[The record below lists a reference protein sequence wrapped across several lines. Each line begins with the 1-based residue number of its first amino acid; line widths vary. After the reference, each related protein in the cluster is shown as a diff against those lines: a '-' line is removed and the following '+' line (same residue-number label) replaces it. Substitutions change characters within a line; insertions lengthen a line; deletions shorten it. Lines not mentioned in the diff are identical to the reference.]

1 MHALENNIKKL
12 NLRIE
17 SACKQYQRSS
27 SAVHLLAVSKTQT
40 IESLTKAYKL
50 GLRQLGENYVSE
62 AQEKIP
68 ALPKDIEWHFIGP
81 IQSNKSR
88 FIAENF
94 SWAHSIDRLKI
105 ANRLNEQ
112 RPENLEPLNCLIQV
126 NISNE
131 KQKAGIASTEAL
143 ALAREIITLPHLMLR
158 GFMTIPNPN
167 QNTENLENDFAN
179 MGQLLRQLRTFCDTA
194 DTLSMGMSKDFE
206 LAIKHGATIIRIGTD
221 LFGPR
226 QQQK

>member
-17 SACKQYQRSS
+17 SACKQYQRN
-27 SAVHLLAVSKTQT
+27 AQTVHLLAVSKTQPVDN
-40 IESLTKAYKL
+40 LQNAYDL
-50 GLRQLGENYVSE
+50 GLRQFGENYVSE

-68 ALPKDIEWHFIGP
+68 ALPDDIEWHFIGP

-94 SWAHSIDRLKI
+94 DWVHSVDRLKI
-105 ANRLNEQ
+105 AKRMNEQ
-112 RPENLEPLNCLIQV
+112 RPGQLEPINCLIQV

-131 KQKAGIASTEAL
+131 KQKAGIAADEAIAL
-143 ALAREIITLPHLMLR
+143 AKEITTLPNMTLR
-158 GFMTIPNPN
+158 GFMAIPNPS
-167 QNTENLENDFAN
+167 QSSEKLENDFAN
-179 MGQLLRQLRTFCDTA
+179 MGQLLRQLRRFCDTA

-221 LFGPR
+221 LFGAR
-226 QQQK
+226 QQK